1 MEKVETNH
9 EFVSRSYVKWT
20 TEKEKCKA
28 ILYVI
33 GLEGR
38 EIYNTFHFGESE
50 VDKLEVLLKKF
61 EDYCIPKTNVTVI
74 RHRFNNLQKL
84 LWISHRLIHVEGA

>member
-1 MEKVETNH
+1 MNLYLEVTLND
-9 EFVSRSYVKWT
+9 RS
-20 TEKEKCKA
+20 EKEKCKA
-28 ILYVI
+28 TLYVI

-50 VDKLEVLLKKF
+50 VDKF
-61 EDYCIPKTNVTVI
+61 DDYCIPKTNVTVI

-84 LWISHRLIHVEGA
+84 LWIKA

>member
-1 MEKVETNH
+1 MNLYLEVTLNE
-9 EFVSRSYVKWT
+9 RS
-20 TEKEKCKA
+20 EKEKCKA